1 MKLTSSAF
9 ADGAMIPAQYTG
21 VAQDISP
28 PLAWTEVPEGTQA
41 FALICDDPDAP
52 SRAQPRP
59 EGPWVHWVIYNLPA
73 TAQQL
78 PEAVTRQSELGQPVE
93 AVQGK
98 NDFDAPDNIG
108 YRGPMPPE
116 GSGPHRYFF
125 KLYAL
130 DAPLDLS
137 ASDADKESL
146 LAAMQGHVLAEAQWM
161 GQFERK

>member
-21 VAQDISP
+21 VDKDVSP
-28 PLAWTEVPEGTQA
+28 PLAWSEVPEGTQA

-52 SRAQPRP
+52 SRAHPRP

-73 TAQQL
+73 GQRQL
-78 PEAVTRQSELGQPVE
+78 PEALARQAELAQPVA

-98 NDFDAPDNIG
+98 NDFEVPDNIG

-130 DAPLDLS
+130 DTPLDLS
-137 ASDADKESL
+137 PSDADKESL
-146 LAAMQGHVLAEAQWM
+146 LAAMRGHVLAEAQWM